1 MFYESTKPDVLTEGK
16 WDEESCRRRIGGYDF
31 TKASFS
37 TDETKW
43 LPKGAPLALDSST
56 GNAVLIKTAKAAAAA
71 LAEATSLKVEKGHI
85 LAVGDVINGSTI
97 SAITAGDDYDTLT
110 VSALGAA
117 VAEGEVVDTL
127 GSKKVL
133 GLNYASVKMRGQVT
147 VTPTLQAYEIEEDT
161 LPYPLSEA
169 IKEGLTCRHAFKL

>member
-31 TKASFS
+31 TKSSFS

-43 LPKGAPLALDSST
+43 LPKGAPLALDATT
-56 GNAVLIKTAKAAAAA
+56 GNAVLIKTAVAYEAANAS
-71 LAEATSLKVEKGHI
+71 ATSLKVAKGH
-85 LAVGDVINGSTI
+85 LLEVGDVINGSAI
-97 SAITAGDDYDTLT
+97 SKITSATGYDTLT
-110 VSALGAA
+110 VAALSAA
-117 VAEGEVVDTL
+117 VEKDEVVDTL
-127 GSKKVL
+127 GTKKVL

-169 IKEGLTCRHAFKL
+169 IKAGLTDRHAFKL

>member
-1 MFYESTKPDVLTEGK
+1 MTEGK

-43 LPKGAPLALDSST
+43 LPKGAPLALDSAT
-56 GNAVLIKTAKAAAAA
+56 GNAVLIKTAVANAAA
-71 LAEATSLKVEKGHI
+71 LAEATSLQVKKGHL

-97 SAITAGDDYDTLT
+97 SAISTGDDYDTLT
-110 VSALGAA
+110 VSALAA
-117 VAEGEVVDTL
+117 GIAENEVVDTL

-133 GLNYASVKMRGQVT
+133 GLNYTSVKMRGQVT

-161 LPYPLSEA
+161 LPYPLSDA
-169 IKEGLTCRHAFKL
+169 IKQGLTDRHAFKL